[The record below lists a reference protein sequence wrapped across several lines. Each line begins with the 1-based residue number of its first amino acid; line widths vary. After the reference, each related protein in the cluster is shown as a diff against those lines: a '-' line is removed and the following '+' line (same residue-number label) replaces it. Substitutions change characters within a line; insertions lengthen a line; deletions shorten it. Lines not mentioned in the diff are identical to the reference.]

1 MSYPLHWLKTTF
13 SSRTRTAEL
22 LQPELE
28 KGVLTPHDFELATRF
43 LPAGHRHWPAIYGVG
58 TAGAALGYGTS
69 IARPR
74 WPHTKLVWVSG
85 SATLLGMVFGQVRQ
99 VIAHRQFTE
108 ALENPA
114 GFIEA
119 LRNVDRRLGGDGH
132 LGFTLE
138 RIRNEGTRV
147 DDTVASGRN
156 REHGPEMV
164 NEENWEKT
172 GTPSNAPH
180 ADSPQVARPKNRWEE
195 IRAVNA
201 RPAGYVSSWDTIR
214 QRYERNKL
222 PSSTSSQSNGP
233 PSSATD
239 DRATEQ
245 ARFDAILE
253 AERRK
258 GRSE

>member
-74 WPHTKLVWVSG
+74 WSHTKLVWVSG
-85 SATLLGMVFGQVRQ
+85 SATLLGMVFGQLRQ

-138 RIRNEGTRV
+138 RIRNEAVRA

-172 GTPSNAPH
+172 GTASNAPH
-180 ADSPQVARPKNRWEE
+180 GDRFSP
-195 IRAVNA
+195 
-201 RPAGYVSSWDTIR
+201 SSSTK
-214 QRYERNKL
+214 EPLGGNTCSEFTNKL

-245 ARFDAILE
+245 AKFDAILE
-253 AERRK
+253 AERWK